1 MKIAYIVSL
10 FPKLSET
17 FILRE
22 MIGLEALGHRITI
35 VSLKRDVEPVVHK
48 EALAFQDRTMHP
60 GPALAAGVASLAS
73 ALRHPLRVAR
83 IVGRIVLSHT
93 LGGRGFHLLEMLKAL
108 LLVPAGLHLARRLRA
123 VGVEHVHA
131 HWASYPALV
140 AWIVHRIG
148 GIPYSVTAHAH
159 DLFLPN
165 PMLPEKVEESVF
177 FATIS
182 EFNRALLIQECG
194 PGALPKIRLIR
205 CGIPL
210 QEFPFGGTPPA
221 SDEPSHV
228 VSVGRLVDYKGFDDL
243 IRACWLLRDGGAP
256 VRLTIVGDGP
266 ERGNLELLVG
276 TLNAEGMVT
285 FAGNRRQEEVR
296 GIMRNAD
303 LFALA
308 CVKGKD
314 GQQDGIPIV
323 LMEAMA
329 LGVPVVSTKLSG
341 IPELV
346 KDGETGLLVRPGDP
360 EHLASAMGRLL
371 KDDALAVKLSR
382 AARTWVEAEFNLDR
396 WVTQLSNALAE
407 NPRTRTGSAS

>member
-1 MKIAYIVSL
+1 MKIAYVVSL

-48 EALAFQDRTMHP
+48 EALAFRDRTIHP
-60 GPALAAGVASLAS
+60 GSAAAVALAGIAAT
-73 ALRHPLRVAR
+73 LRHPITVAR
-83 IVGRIVLSHT
+83 IMGRVVLSHT
-93 LGGRGFHLLEMLKAL
+93 FGGRGFHPGEMIKAL
-108 LLVPAGLHLARRLRA
+108 LLAAGAIDLARRLRA
-123 VGVEHVHA
+123 EGIEHVHA

-140 AWIVHRIG
+140 AWAVHRIA

-165 PMLPEKVEESVF
+165 PMLPEKVEESAF

-194 PGALPKIRLIR
+194 PKALAKIRLIR

-210 QEFPFGGTPPA
+210 AEFPFDGPPPD
-221 SDEPSHV
+221 SDEPAHV

-256 VRLTIVGDGP
+256 LRLTIVGDGP

-285 FAGNRRQEEVR
+285 FAGSRRQEEVR
-296 GIMRNAD
+296 GILRNAD

-346 KDGETGLLVRPGDP
+346 KDGVTGLLAPPGDP
-360 EHLASAMGRLL
+360 EHLATAMGRLL
-371 KDDALAVKLSR
+371 EDDALAQTLTR
-382 AARTWVEAEFNLDR
+382 GARSWVEAEFNLDR
-396 WVTQLSNALAE
+396 WVAQLSKALAE
-407 NPRTRTGSAS
+407 SRAS